1 MEDQYTNQ
9 DYTKDLASTNR
20 RLLQDREAIRAENK
34 RLRLE
39 LSGYQPNFGKTEAQ
53 TIAALRAKLKQAEEE
68 ALEFDQKIE
77 NAYQAWKDVYEQLAA
92 KDGELADL
100 TACYKA
106 LGKKASQYEDQRD
119 ENARLCLYW
128 EELFNWASD
137 RNYDLV
143 MDIAETNRELDD
155 AVELLKVLGQQQMD
169 DFKAHKAE
177 LDLYRKAV
185 EPVKEADNELLC
197 VMITDKVLPKEEQK
211 RVAGVCVKA
220 VRDCIRTLG
229 EGSPK
234 AESGKEGP

>member
-1 MEDQYTNQ
+1 MNEFDH
-9 DYTKDLASTNR
+9 KD
-20 RLLQDREAIRAENK
+20 
-34 RLRLE
+34 
-39 LSGYQPNFGKTEAQ
+39 Q
-53 TIAALRAKLKQAEEE
+53 TIADLRAKLKQAEEE

-143 MDIAETNRELDD
+143 MDTAETNRELDE
-155 AVELLKVLGQQQMD
+155 AVETLKALGQQQMD
-169 DFKAHKAE
+169 DFKKHKAE
-177 LDLYRKAV
+177 VERYRKAV
-185 EPVKEADNELLC
+185 EPVKACLVNC
-197 VMITDKVLPKEEQK
+197 
-211 RVAGVCVKA
+211 RVAMEYALQYLDGIGLSAANDLKEA
-220 VRDCIRTLG
+220 IEEITRTQDCIRILG
-229 EGSPK
+229 G
-234 AESGKEGP
+234 G